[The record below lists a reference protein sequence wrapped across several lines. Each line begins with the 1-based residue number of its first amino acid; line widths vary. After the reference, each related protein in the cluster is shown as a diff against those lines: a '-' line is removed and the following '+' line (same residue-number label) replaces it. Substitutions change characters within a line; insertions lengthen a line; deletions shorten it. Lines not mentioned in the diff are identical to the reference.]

1 MQLVPVTCWLLQRKS
16 TERYIANCAK
26 IPGALGRQSLYL
38 FCHAQDTRFKD
49 NPRHDSGIQKSIAF
63 LRPVNANRNG
73 TVLVDHWWLHC
84 ELPLGK
90 FPYVSSFSQ
99 TNKTSCYRC
108 RAHLLGYQGG
118 FSDGPGKWRSQE
130 FGPWKKK
137 KHVSPA
143 WWLEHLHIQYSA
155 SSAPWKYLKDAAIVR
170 EDPSKSNG
178 KHATSSCCTIFI
190 FVTKYLDDQL
200 DSESSAFRG

>member
-38 FCHAQDTRFKD
+38 FCHAQDTMFKD

-73 TVLVDHWWLHC
+73 TVLLDHWWLHS
-84 ELPLGK
+84 ELLLGK

-108 RAHLLGYQGG
+108 RAHLLGYQGVFWMVRG
-118 FSDGPGKWRSQE
+118 NDEAKSLDPGKRRNMWAR
-130 FGPWKKK
+130 
-137 KHVSPA
+137 
-143 WWLEHLHIQYSA
+143 
-155 SSAPWKYLKDAAIVR
+155 
-170 EDPSKSNG
+170 
-178 KHATSSCCTIFI
+178 
-190 FVTKYLDDQL
+190 LDD
-200 DSESSAFRG
+200 SNIFKYKKRRFICPFEVPKTCCNCERRSK